1 MLNQF
6 LNDNHTDGEGSIMIS
21 DDIQVLKN
29 TASLIKEDSEI
40 DFACMKTQILELKA
54 MEQLAEALAGQR
66 IDKAIQILT
75 ELADTSEQILTA
87 TIDQLLRV
95 GP

>member
-6 LNDNHTDGEGSIMIS
+6 LTDHHTDGEGSIMIS

-40 DFACMKTQILELKA
+40 DFACMKSQILELDA
-54 MEQLAEALAGQR
+54 MEELAEALAGQR
-66 IDKAIQILT
+66 VDKAIQILT
-75 ELADTSEQILTA
+75 ELTDTSEQILTA

-95 GP
+95 G

>member
-6 LNDNHTDGEGSIMIS
+6 LTDHHTDGEGSIMIS

-29 TASLIKEDSEI
+29 TADLIKSDSEI
-40 DFACMKTQILELKA
+40 DFECMKNQILELDA

-75 ELADTSEQILTA
+75 EIADTSEQILTA

-95 GP
+95 Y

>member
-6 LNDNHTDGEGSIMIS
+6 LTDHHTDGEGSIMIN
-21 DDIQVLKN
+21 DEIQVLKN
-29 TASLIKEDSEI
+29 TASLIKSDSEI
-40 DFACMKTQILELKA
+40 DFECMKNQILELDA

-66 IDKAIQILT
+66 VDKAIQILT
-75 ELADTSEQILTA
+75 ELTDTAEQILTA

-95 GP
+95 G